1 MILTVI
7 ITELGAN
14 LSVKLTG
21 SSTAIIII
29 KKVTKIITDLDC
41 MVNQTKPA
49 HYEKKKTKQIAGK
62 GNEVD
67 TPQRELR
74 YKINIVKIS
83 DLHHCSTNGFSV
95 VIESNSESNEP

>member
-29 KKVTKIITDLDC
+29 KKLTKIITDLDC
-41 MVNQTKPA
+41 M
-49 HYEKKKTKQIAGK
+49 
-62 GNEVD
+62 GN
-67 TPQRELR
+67 
-74 YKINIVKIS
+74 
-83 DLHHCSTNGFSV
+83 
-95 VIESNSESNEP
+95 